1 MTARAEPYQNEPAE
15 LSPTMAAALAL
26 LTDSELAAMTRRAY
40 YGAAA
45 AWRDLRAWSPVA
57 LMTPD
62 DYRTVRAMLAQDA
75 ESLDDWH
82 NTLRTEARRRAP
94 AVSAE

>member
-1 MTARAEPYQNEPAE
+1 MTARAEPYQNEPAAP
-15 LSPTMAAALAL
+15 SPTMAAALAL
-26 LTDSELAAMTRRAY
+26 LTDAELETMTRRAY

-75 ESLDDWH
+75 ESLDDWN